1 MVWRQ
6 AAVFASTRGTRPEVR
21 GRNSQEL
28 RGLDQAA
35 ASDGPA
41 TSRQATR
48 SRSKN
53 STARGRRREAA
64 NRRAAGAIECRA
76 GRPAVDDVA
85 HQGRARLADRA
96 VSPACLLPPVHGR
109 NQILSEQRPRG
120 HTGQEAAAR
129 RLWALA
135 YIERCFEDGKGEV
148 GLDHWEGRRWLG
160 LKRHLILTAVS
171 YLFLARTCAGLRK
184 KKSGVDRL
192 PGEDGD
198 GCDYF
203 GPTTRLGRSR
213 APVRTSCQAHRLPPT
228 PQRMCSRQPHAQHDP
243 KVAQQGHQVDRP
255 AEMRR
260 EYELAL

>member
-85 HQGRARLADRA
+85 HQGHSERSAGVARQTRAGSHQRRARLADRA

-160 LKRHLILTAVS
+160 LKRHLILPAVS
-171 YLFLARTCAGLRK
+171 YLFLARPGAGLRK

-192 PGEDGD
+192 PGE
-198 GCDYF
+198 
-203 GPTTRLGRSR
+203 
-213 APVRTSCQAHRLPPT
+213 
-228 PQRMCSRQPHAQHDP
+228 
-243 KVAQQGHQVDRP
+243 
-255 AEMRR
+255 
-260 EYELAL
+260 